1 MVEARE
7 ADPTIIGGRTIVLDG
22 LHKLVELGIVVPLQ
36 RFNKQHKHNEQE

>member
-22 LHKLVELGIVVPLQ
+22 LHKL
-36 RFNKQHKHNEQE
+36 FNKQHKHNEQE